1 MKNSRKIR
9 RSILSQPY
17 LADLLLFLKDHGEIM
32 ANELIEVHSN
42 YPKMMA
48 LVLRLQILGLIDI
61 REEHSPHLIKRIS
74 LSKKGKEL
82 VTLIER
88 FDEIASKSKLVRLTS
103 D

>member
-61 REEHSPHLIKRIS
+61 REERSPHLIKRIS
-74 LSKKGKEL
+74 LSKKGNEL
-82 VTLIER
+82 ITLIER
-88 FDEIASKSKLVRLTS
+88 FDETASKSKLVR
-103 D
+103 